1 MSEVLED
8 STSTNKG
15 EMRFDSESGGSSAS
29 KHVSFYRLLFKMEV
43 IVNSLVLIA
52 TSSANSYLYPTL
64 QKHMEVLNI
73 INMEVV
79 ALEFF
84 VNSAVYVISTLVI
97 GRLLSEIKYQFGI
110 MLIGI
115 CLTVSSLLVIGP
127 SEILPFLQ
135 PGLANISAAMVLLGL
150 GCALG
155 FVPTFE
161 SYYRSSIKIGLDDSI
176 ETYGNVAGLWSCV
189 FSIG

>member
-1 MSEVLED
+1 
-8 STSTNKG
+8 
-15 EMRFDSESGGSSAS
+15 
-29 KHVSFYRLLFKMEV
+29 MEV

-52 TSSANSYLYPTL
+52 TSSANSYLFPTL
-64 QKHMEVLNI
+64 QKHMEALNI
-73 INMEVV
+73 VNMEMV

-84 VNSAVYVISTLVI
+84 LSSAVYVISTLVI
-97 GRLLSEIKYQFGI
+97 GRMLSSLKYQFGI
-110 MLIGI
+110 MLVGI
-115 CLTVSSLLVIGP
+115 CLTVTSLLVIGP
-127 SEILPFLQ
+127 SELLPFLQ
-135 PGLANISAAMVLLGL
+135 PGLVNISIGMILLGL

>member
-1 MSEVLED
+1 
-8 STSTNKG
+8 
-15 EMRFDSESGGSSAS
+15 
-29 KHVSFYRLLFKMEV
+29 MEAIN
-43 IVNSLVLIA
+43 IVN
-52 TSSANSYLYPTL
+52 
-64 QKHMEVLNI
+64 ME
-73 INMEVV
+73 MV

-84 VNSAVYVISTLVI
+84 VSSAVYVISTLVI
-97 GRLLSEIKYQFGI
+97 GRMLSEIKYQFGV

-115 CLTVSSLLVIGP
+115 SITVLSLLVIGP
-127 SEILPFLQ
+127 SDLLPFLQ
-135 PGLANISAAMVLLGL
+135 SGVVNISIGMILLGL

-161 SYYRSSIKIGLDDSI
+161 SYYRSSIKIGLEDSI

>member
-1 MSEVLED
+1 
-8 STSTNKG
+8 
-15 EMRFDSESGGSSAS
+15 
-29 KHVSFYRLLFKMEV
+29 MEV

-52 TSSANSYLYPTL
+52 TSSANSYLFPTL
-64 QKHMEVLNI
+64 QKHMESINI
-73 INMEVV
+73 VNMEIVS
-79 ALEFF
+79 LEFF
-84 VNSAVYVISTLVI
+84 LGSAVYVISTLVI
-97 GRLLSEIKYQFGI
+97 GRMLSEIKYQFGV

-115 CLTVSSLLVIGP
+115 CLTIASLLIIGP
-127 SEILPFLQ
+127 TDLLPFIQ
-135 PGLANISAAMVLLGL
+135 AGLLNISVGMVLLGL